1 MYTVMKVLSG
11 SNWKLNGA
19 IAEAYLE
26 PYQTS
31 TMEVLQK
38 QRLEPGNN
46 FCKPLH
52 LDIWQAQGCS
62 MTKWEILYG
71 MVAEISFGQNNLQ
84 SMLYRYSLSYKLW
97 SIYPVNQ

>member
-46 FCKPLH
+46 FCKALH
-52 LDIWQAQGCS
+52 LDIWQA
-62 MTKWEILYG
+62 
-71 MVAEISFGQNNLQ
+71 
-84 SMLYRYSLSYKLW
+84 
-97 SIYPVNQ
+97 